1 MSTSFLPKF
10 RKGDTVVFTGQTVEQ
25 RRWGG
30 NSDANEVLTEG
41 SSYTIEKV
49 EVHSWHTKLHL
60 QNITGGFNSACF
72 SLPRIVT
79 SL

>member
-1 MSTSFLPKF
+1 MSTPFTPQF
-10 RKGDTVVFTGQTVEQ
+10 HKGDTVVFTGQTVEQ

-30 NSDANEVLTEG
+30 NSDANEVLTKG
-41 SSYTIEKV
+41 STYTVEKV

-60 QNITGGFNSACF
+60 VGVTGRFNSACF
-72 SLPRIVT
+72 GLSDIVT